1 MVSLCRIEG
10 LSGLTIMPQCLSSAW
25 KEGSGWLHNNQD
37 FNWPIITNNTPRDW
51 SFITGLAGK
60 QQGNWNTTPHPVVRD
75 GDPGEGITAPPLGG
89 SKPIFGGTVTQL

>member
-10 LSGLTIMPQCLSSAW
+10 LSGQTVMPQCLSSAW

-51 SFITGLAGK
+51 SFITGRGGATKLE
-60 QQGNWNTTPHPVVRD
+60 NPESETFC
-75 GDPGEGITAPPLGG
+75 APSGR
-89 SKPIFGGTVTQL
+89 